1 MSVLS
6 ALFVLSIL
14 SVLSVRYIR
23 NWDIK
28 GYMYGD
34 GGYDMIEVLWQ
45 LKTSI
50 YIFWE
55 RILVHLRGLDGVGV
69 WAKCTYG
76 TKNPDVLYRPLDLLI
91 ICVFFF
97 GRFCLT
103 FTEEEEGKTWHLHV
117 TWVP

>member
-6 ALFVLSIL
+6 VLSVLFVLSIL
-14 SVLSVRYIR
+14 SVLSVCYIR

-50 YIFWE
+50 YILWE
-55 RILVHLRGLDGVGV
+55 RILVHLRGWGGGLGQVYLRHQ
-69 WAKCTYG
+69 KPRCFIS
-76 TKNPDVLYRPLDLLI
+76 PL
-91 ICVFFF
+91 
-97 GRFCLT
+97 RFTNYMCFL
-103 FTEEEEGKTWHLHV
+103 FW
-117 TWVP
+117 

>member
-6 ALFVLSIL
+6 VLFVLSIL
-14 SVLSVRYIR
+14 SVLSVHYIR

-50 YIFWE
+50 YILWE
-55 RILVHLRGLDGVGV
+55 RILVHLRGRGGGLGQVYLRHQ
-69 WAKCTYG
+69 KPRCFIS
-76 TKNPDVLYRPLDLLI
+76 PL
-91 ICVFFF
+91 
-97 GRFCLT
+97 RFTNYMCFL
-103 FTEEEEGKTWHLHV
+103 FLV
-117 TWVP
+117 DFV